1 MVTATQAATAAL
13 SVLVVGACGAVLL
26 YGQNTLWPQTE
37 SYSESQIERP
47 ANTESK
53 KTETKK
59 AESNVEAKRESTTA
73 SGQRPASTAS
83 DTLAAA
89 AAAVGSTPSG
99 PGSGISSASASP
111 ATDAHEPSFDVA
123 RVDKDGAAVIA
134 GRAAPGAKVDL
145 LRDGEVQDSTVADSS
160 GQFVMTPPQLP
171 PGSYKLTLKSTS
183 RDGVVRQSAS
193 GVQVSGVQ
201 VSRSESAALP
211 PAVAS
216 ARAKAANEP
225 ANKAPNNTTKDANT
239 ASLAASPVLP
249 SLSSRVVSHGDSLW
263 RISRETYGAGT
274 NYERIFHANRN
285 KIRNPNLIYP
295 GQTFTLPK

>member
-26 YGQNTLWPQTE
+26 YGQNTLQNTLWPETK

-47 ANTESK
+47 ANTETK
-53 KTETKK
+53 KAETNKTETKK
-59 AESNVEAKRESTTA
+59 AESNAEAKREGMA
-73 SGQRPASTAS
+73 AP
-83 DTLAAA
+83 DTLAASAPA
-89 AAAVGSTPSG
+89 AGG
-99 PGSGISSASASP
+99 DISSALASP
-111 ATDAHEPSFDVA
+111 ATDVHEPSFDVA

-134 GRAAPGAKVDL
+134 GRAAPGAKVGL

-183 RDGVVRQSAS
+183 PDGVVRQSAS
-193 GVQVSGVQ
+193 GVPI
-201 VSRSESAALP
+201 SRNELAALP
-211 PAVAS
+211 PGVAS
-216 ARAKAANEP
+216 ARAKVANEP
-225 ANKAPNNTTKDANT
+225 ANKAANNTTKDANT
-239 ASLAASPVLP
+239 ASPAASLVLP

-263 RISRETYGAGT
+263 RISREAYGAGT
-274 NYERIFHANRN
+274 DYALIFRANRN

-295 GQTFTLPK
+295 GQTFTLPKQRQ